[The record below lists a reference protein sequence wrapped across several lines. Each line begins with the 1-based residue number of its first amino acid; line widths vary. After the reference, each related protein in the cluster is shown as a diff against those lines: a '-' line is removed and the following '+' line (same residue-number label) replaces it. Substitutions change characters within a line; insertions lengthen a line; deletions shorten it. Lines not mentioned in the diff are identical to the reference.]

1 MTKRQFIFMALLC
14 SFETYFFNQSV
25 MDGSWIFAI
34 FLGSFI
40 TSRSSKGVCD
50 FKIHKRAYQIYQEE
64 RLISPLRSVFN

>member
-34 FLGSFI
+34 FWGVLLLRDLQKVYAI
-40 TSRSSKGVCD
+40 SK
-50 FKIHKRAYQIYQEE
+50 FTKE
-64 RLISPLRSVFN
+64 LIKSTKKKN

>member
-34 FLGSFI
+34 FWGVLLLRDLQKVYAI
-40 TSRSSKGVCD
+40 SK
-50 FKIHKRAYQIYQEE
+50 FTKE
-64 RLISPLRSVFN
+64 LIKSTKKKD

>member
-34 FLGSFI
+34 FWGVLLL
-40 TSRSSKGVCD
+40 RDLQKVYAVSK
-50 FKIHKRAYQIYQEE
+50 FTKE
-64 RLISPLRSVFN
+64 LIKSTKKKD